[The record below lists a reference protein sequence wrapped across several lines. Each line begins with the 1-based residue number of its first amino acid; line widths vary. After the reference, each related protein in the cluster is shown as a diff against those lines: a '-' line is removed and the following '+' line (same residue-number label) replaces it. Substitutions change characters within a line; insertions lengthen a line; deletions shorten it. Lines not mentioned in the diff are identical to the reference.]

1 MVIIGLN
8 KNFVQSKKVE
18 NPFEKLCVKEF
29 EAEVVILHHAT
40 TINVNYQAMMHCGG
54 IRQSVKAVSI
64 ISQKD
69 PDQNFLRTG
78 DKGLI
83 RFRFLYSPE
92 FLKEGSTIMFREGR
106 TKGLGHVTKVYHM
119 K

>member
-1 MVIIGLN
+1 
-8 KNFVQSKKVE
+8 
-18 NPFEKLCVKEF
+18 LCVREF
-29 EAEVVILHHAT
+29 DAEVVILHHAT

-54 IRQSVKAVSI
+54 IRQSVKAISI
-64 ISQKD
+64 ISTKE
-69 PDQNFLRTG
+69 PDTNFLRTG

-83 RFRFLYSPE
+83 KFRFLYSPE

-106 TKGLGHVTKVYHM
+106 TKGLGYVTKVYPG